1 MTSERICE
9 LACSIAEIDAMD
21 RLSCI
26 GRWRETF
33 GRSPA
38 KYLSPRFM
46 KRVLIWELQTRKL
59 GGVSKKTERTLQQIA
74 GGKSAPAAAKPGSH
88 LVREWNGRTYQV
100 EATDDGYVLDGK
112 SYRSLSAVAR
122 HITGAHWSGPRFF
135 GTG

>member
-1 MTSERICE
+1 MTAKHTSE
-9 LACSIAEIDAMD
+9 LACAIAEIDAMD
-21 RLSCI
+21 RLACI
-26 GRWRETF
+26 DRWRETF

-46 KRVLIWELQTRKL
+46 KRVLIWELQTQKL
-59 GGVSKKTERTLQQIA
+59 GGVSKKTERTLRQIA
-74 GGKSAPAAAKPGSH
+74 GGKSPAAGAKPGSH
-88 LVREWNGRTYQV
+88 LLREWNGRTYQV

-122 HITGAHWSGPRFF
+122 HITGARWSGPRFF